1 MGPKMPVAKSRLVV
15 IKPGALGDTLLLAPA
30 LRALREALP
39 ALGITVVGSLP
50 AAGLLKLFGVADD
63 VCAIDR
69 FNLYAPAASEY
80 ELLRGT
86 RVLAFMPLEARVCTD
101 LQNIAGLA
109 TIRTHP
115 SRAVRSGQHTAVYLY
130 QCLRACFPE
139 MHGLS
144 KAPFPCEGIQIPA
157 PKAPYA
163 ILAPGAGSAAKRA
176 PMTVFA
182 GAAEEVSRRGG
193 HPIFVAGEVE
203 IEHGLIQRY
212 PKPYPL
218 CRNPSLDELALLLRG
233 ADAVFAND
241 SGPAHLAA
249 MLGTATTVFFGPT
262 DPAVWRPWG
271 PKVSIQHFTT
281 PSET

>member
-1 MGPKMPVAKSRLVV
+1 V

-39 ALGITVVGSLP
+39 ALGINVVGSLP
-50 AAGLLKLFGVADD
+50 AVGLLKLFGVADD
-63 VCAIDR
+63 VRAIDR
-69 FNLYAPAASEY
+69 FNLYAPAESEY
-80 ELLRGT
+80 ELLCGT
-86 RVLAFMPLEARVCTD
+86 QVLAFMPLEARVCTD
-101 LQNIAGLA
+101 LHNIAGLV

-115 SRAVRSGQHTAVYLY
+115 SGAMRSGQHMAVYLY
-130 QCLRACFPE
+130 QCLRASFPE
-139 MHGLS
+139 MRGLS
-144 KAPFPCEGIQIPA
+144 KAPFPCEGVQSPTEN
-157 PKAPYA
+157 APYT

-176 PMTVFA
+176 PMAVFE

-193 HPIFVAGEVE
+193 HPVFVAGEVE

-212 PKPYPL
+212 PKQYPL
-218 CRNPSLDELALLLRG
+218 YRNPSLDELALLLQRAG
-233 ADAVFAND
+233 AVFAND

-271 PKVSIQHFTT
+271 PKVSIQRF
-281 PSET
+281 